1 MRVLRYILQKE
12 FRQMFR
18 DKTILAMMFISP
30 TIQLVIIPLAMNF
43 DVKDINVSV
52 VDHDHSSLS
61 QKLITKIGATGYFRY
76 VNAEASYKQALLHI
90 ERGDVDLILE
100 IPSGF
105 ERNLVREGKQ
115 KIVLSADAING
126 TRASL
131 GSNYL
136 TSIIGDFNRNIQLN
150 VMGNTAGIAS
160 PSTIDI
166 TYSNWFNPLGE
177 YRFYIV
183 PGVLVLLL
191 TMIGGFISALNIVK
205 EKEMGTIEQINVSPI
220 KKWQFILAKMI
231 PFWVVGMV
239 VFTVGLVV
247 AYVVY
252 GIFPLGS
259 LAVLYLFAAVYLI
272 ALLGFGLLIS
282 TYSDNQLQAMFVAF
296 FFMMIFMLMSGLF
309 TSIESMPLWARTIS
323 HLTPITH
330 FIKVIRM
337 IVLKGSG
344 FSDIKMEFIYE
355 VIFAIVLNGWA
366 IFNYRKTT

>member
-12 FRQMFR
+12 FRQIFR
-18 DKTILAMMFISP
+18 DKTILAMMFIMP

-43 DVKDINVSV
+43 DVKNINVSV

-61 QKLITKIGATGYFRY
+61 QKLITKVGASGYFRY
-76 VNAEASYKQALLHI
+76 VNAEPSYKEALQYI
-90 ERGDVDLILE
+90 EQGKADLVME
-100 IPSGF
+100 IPPGF
-105 ERNLVREGKQ
+105 ERNLVREGVQ
-115 KIVLSADAING
+115 KVALSVDAING
-126 TRASL
+126 TKASL
-131 GSNYL
+131 GAGYL
-136 TSIIGDFNRNIQLN
+136 SSIITDFSKNIRLTMN
-150 VMGNTAGIAS
+150 GNTAVT
-160 PSTIDI
+160 PPQPTIDI

-177 YRFYIV
+177 YKFYIV

-191 TMIGGFISALNIVK
+191 TMIGGFIAALNIVK

-220 KKWQFILAKMI
+220 KKWQFILGKMI

-239 VFTVGLVV
+239 VFTIGLVV

-252 GIFPLGS
+252 GIFPVGNF
-259 LAVLYLFAAVYLI
+259 AVLYLFAGVYLI

-309 TSIESMPLWARTIS
+309 TSIESMPDWARTIS
-323 HLTPITH
+323 NLTPITH
-330 FIKVIRM
+330 FIRVIRM
-337 IVLKGSG
+337 IVLKGSS
-344 FSDIKMEFIYE
+344 FADIKMEFLYE
-355 VIFAIVLNGWA
+355 VIFAVVLNAWA